1 MNNYKQNLINDY
13 FKNESVKEGVDQL
26 LIKYLTPNEIKVI
39 KIRFGLDNG
48 NVKTL
53 EEASSILGLTR
64 EKIRQI
70 EAKALRKL
78 RLPRKNSEYQKY
90 FYYY

>member
-1 MNNYKQNLINDY
+1 MNNFKQNLINDY